1 MAAKARY
8 LFIASMDVDP
18 AKEDLFNE
26 VYDTE
31 HVPLLLKVPGVIS
44 AKRYRTEPLTVFV
57 RGAKQTV
64 VHEDEPRYSA
74 VYEIESP
81 EVLVSDAWARAV
93 DKGRWPTEVRP
104 YVRNRRLVLRR
115 LLEPRSRSPNQPKE
129 KK

>member
-1 MAAKARY
+1 MASKARY
-8 LFIASMDVDP
+8 VFIASMDVDP
-18 AKEDLFNE
+18 EKEDLFNE

-31 HVPLLLKVPGVIS
+31 HIPLLLKVPGVIS
-44 AKRYRTEPLTVFV
+44 AKRYKTEPLTVFV

-81 EVLVSDAWARAV
+81 KILVSDAWAKAV

-115 LLEPRSRSPNQPKE
+115 LLEPGS
-129 KK
+129 